1 MLVVILLR
9 ISPRRDPL
17 IAAISR
23 CRSMGQDLL
32 DDLECAFAGVQ
43 PYGTCSVLVL
53 KLGVIAGS
61 AVRLRRMNCAH
72 DMGASLLVT

>member
-1 MLVVILLR
+1 
-9 ISPRRDPL
+9 
-17 IAAISR
+17 
-23 CRSMGQDLL
+23 MGQDLL